1 MSEEAQFPTPIIAT
15 RTFLLAMI
23 LSPYIFKLACLFDNN
38 RIPIPLFDQCCIMLS
53 MATNERIDHL
63 ERLLEVVRG
72 LTTAPDLEAFLQTII
87 SEATELT
94 NSELASILEYD
105 ETAEELRFLAMLWF
119 QRDLLRPMGV
129 PLDGSAAGWVYR
141 RGQPLIIQDAK
152 ADQRH
157 FKVVDRVTK
166 HETHSL
172 VAVPLMVR
180 GEVLGVLE
188 ALNKKDNA
196 HYTEEDLT
204 ILETLGALAAQAMQN
219 VTLQRK
225 VRATSVELAELER
238 LKTDFIAITSHELRT
253 PLGLIL
259 GHATFLR
266 ELVEGQYGEQLDTI
280 IRNATK
286 LKDIVENLSDV
297 DNLQTGAARVRSQKI
312 SLAKIAED
320 VILTFQDE
328 ANSRNITLRAETGDS
343 PFHMDADGVKLSI
356 ALSNLVKNALQY
368 TESNGHVTVKVEED
382 SGYFKVTVLDD
393 GIGIPVRD
401 LPRVFER
408 FFQVESHLTR
418 RYGGMGLGLAV
429 AKAMVELH
437 GGRIWAESGEGKG
450 STFTFLLPTEQT
462 HQHALSSNPFT
473 E

>member
-1 MSEEAQFPTPIIAT
+1 MS
-15 RTFLLAMI
+15 
-23 LSPYIFKLACLFDNN
+23 
-38 RIPIPLFDQCCIMLS
+38 
-53 MATNERIDHL
+53 TNERIDHL

-72 LTTAPDLEAFLQTII
+72 LTTTPDLESFLQTVI

-105 ETAEELRFLAMLWF
+105 EGAEELRFLAMHWF

-141 RGQPLIIQDAK
+141 RAQPLIIQDTK
-152 ADQRH
+152 MDQRH
-157 FKVVDRVTK
+157 FKVVDRVTR

-172 VAVPLMVR
+172 VAVPLIVR
-180 GEVLGVLE
+180 GEVVGVLE

-196 HYTEEDLT
+196 HYTEEDLA
-204 ILETLGALAAQAMQN
+204 ILETLAALAAQAMQN

-225 VRATSVELAELER
+225 VRATAVELAELER
-238 LKTDFIAITSHELRT
+238 LKTDFIAIASHELRT

-266 ELVEGQYGEQLDTI
+266 EMAGSDYAEQLDMI

-286 LKDIVENLSDV
+286 LKEIVENLSDV
-297 DNLQTGAARVRSQKI
+297 DNVQAGAARIRSQKV
-312 SLAKIAED
+312 SLAKTVED

-328 ANSRNITLRAETGDS
+328 ASSRNITLQSELGESA
-343 PFHMDADGVKLSI
+343 FYLDADEVKLGI
-356 ALSNLVKNALQY
+356 ALSNLVKNAIQF
-368 TESNGHVTVKVEED
+368 TESGGHVTVKVQEEAGD
-382 SGYFKVTVLDD
+382 FKVSVSDD
-393 GIGIPVRD
+393 GIGIPARD
-401 LPRVFER
+401 LPHIFER

-429 AKAMVELH
+429 AKAMIELH
-437 GGRIWAESGEGKG
+437 NGRIWAESEEGKG
-450 STFTFLLPTEQT
+450 STFSFLLPARQT
-462 HQHALSSNPFT
+462 QKSLPSSNAFV

>member
-1 MSEEAQFPTPIIAT
+1 MRP
-15 RTFLLAMI
+15 
-23 LSPYIFKLACLFDNN
+23 
-38 RIPIPLFDQCCIMLS
+38 

-105 ETAEELRFLAMLWF
+105 ETAEELRFLAMQWF
-119 QRDLLRPMGV
+119 QRDVLRPVGV

-152 ADQRH
+152 ADKRH
-157 FKVVDRVTK
+157 FKVIDRVTN

-180 GEVLGVLE
+180 SEVVGVLE
-188 ALNKKDNA
+188 ALNKKDDA

-204 ILETLGALAAQAMQN
+204 ILETLGALAAHAIQN
-219 VTLQRK
+219 VNLQRK
-225 VRATSVELAELER
+225 VRATSIELAELER

-266 ELVEGQYGEQLDTI
+266 ELAGMQYGEQLDMI

-297 DNLQTGAARVRSQKI
+297 DNVQTGAARVRSQKV
-312 SLAKIAED
+312 SLKKIAED

-328 ANSRNITLRAETGDS
+328 ANSRNITLKSDTGDS
-343 PFHMDADGVKLSI
+343 PFYVEVDGVKISI
-356 ALSNLVKNALQY
+356 ALSNLVKNAIQF
-368 TESNGHVTVKVEED
+368 TESGGHVTVRVEEE
-382 SGYFKVTVLDD
+382 SGYIKVTVADD
-393 GIGIPVRD
+393 GIGIPARD

-408 FFQVESHLTR
+408 FFQVETHLTR
-418 RYGGMGLGLAV
+418 RYGGMGLGLSV
-429 AKAMVELH
+429 TKAMVELH
-437 GGRIWAESGEGKG
+437 NGRIWAESQEGKG
-450 STFTFLLPTEQT
+450 STFTFLLPTQQT
-462 HQHALSSNPFT
+462 QQTTSSSIPFIS
-473 E
+473 

>member
-1 MSEEAQFPTPIIAT
+1 
-15 RTFLLAMI
+15 
-23 LSPYIFKLACLFDNN
+23 
-38 RIPIPLFDQCCIMLS
+38 MLS
-53 MATNERIDHL
+53 MTTNERIDHL

-72 LTTAPDLEAFLQTII
+72 LTTAPDLDSFLQTII
-87 SEATELT
+87 SEAIELT

-105 ETAEELRFLAMLWF
+105 ETAEELRFLAMHWF

-141 RGQPLIIQDAK
+141 RSQPLIIQDVK
-152 ADQRH
+152 VDQRH

-172 VAVPLMVR
+172 VAVPLIVR
-180 GEVLGVLE
+180 GEVVGVLE
-188 ALNKKDNA
+188 ALNKKDNI

-204 ILETLGALAAQAMQN
+204 ILETLGALAAQAMKN
-219 VTLQRK
+219 DNLQRK
-225 VRATSVELAELER
+225 MRATSVELAELER

-266 ELVEGQYGEQLDTI
+266 ELAGAQYGEQLDTI

-286 LKDIVENLSDV
+286 LKEIVEDLSDV
-297 DNLQTGAARVRSQKI
+297 DNVQTGAARVRSQKI

-328 ANSRNITLRAETGDS
+328 ASSRNITLNCEMEEA
-343 PFHMDADGVKLSI
+343 PFYLDADEVKLSI
-356 ALSNLVKNALQY
+356 ALSNLVKNALQF
-368 TESNGHVTVKVEED
+368 TESGGHVTIKIQKDTE
-382 SGYFKVTVLDD
+382 YFKVSVADD
-393 GIGIPVRD
+393 GIGIPAKD
-401 LPRVFER
+401 LPHVFER
-408 FFQVESHLTR
+408 FFQVETHLTR

-429 AKAMVELH
+429 AKAMIELH
-437 GGRIWAESGEGKG
+437 GGRIWVESEEGKG
-450 STFTFLLPTEQT
+450 STFTFLLPAEQT
-462 HQHALSSNPFT
+462 KHVTMPTSPFI

>member
-1 MSEEAQFPTPIIAT
+1 MS
-15 RTFLLAMI
+15 I
-23 LSPYIFKLACLFDNN
+23 LFGN
-38 RIPIPLFDQCCIMLS
+38 QCCIMRS

-72 LTTAPDLEAFLQTII
+72 LTTAPDLESFLQTII
-87 SEATELT
+87 NEATELT
-94 NSELASILEYD
+94 SSELSSILEYD
-105 ETAEELRFLAMLWF
+105 ETAEELRFLAMHWF

-152 ADQRH
+152 MDQRH

-180 GEVLGVLE
+180 GEVVGVLE

-204 ILETLGALAAQAMQN
+204 ILETLAALAAQAMQN

-238 LKTDFIAITSHELRT
+238 LKTDFIAIASHELRT

-266 ELVEGQYGEQLDTI
+266 EMAGTEYAEQLDMI

-297 DNLQTGAARVRSQKI
+297 DNVQTGAARVRSQKV
-312 SLAKIAED
+312 SLAKIVED

-328 ANSRNITLRAETGDS
+328 AKSRNITLNSELGNS
-343 PFHMDADGVKLSI
+343 PFYLDADEVKLGI
-356 ALSNLVKNALQY
+356 ALSNLVKNALQF
-368 TESNGHVTVKVEED
+368 TESGGHVTVKVQED
-382 SGYFKVTVLDD
+382 SGYFKVSVVDD
-393 GIGIPVRD
+393 GMGIAARD

-429 AKAMVELH
+429 AKSMIEMH
-437 GGRIWAESGEGKG
+437 NGRIWVESEEGKG
-450 STFTFLLPTEQT
+450 STFIFLLPTEQK
-462 HQHALSSNPFT
+462 QHSAPSSNPFV

>member
-1 MSEEAQFPTPIIAT
+1 MS
-15 RTFLLAMI
+15 
-23 LSPYIFKLACLFDNN
+23 
-38 RIPIPLFDQCCIMLS
+38 
-53 MATNERIDHL
+53 TNERIDHL

-72 LTTAPDLEAFLQTII
+72 LTTTPDLESFLQTVI

-105 ETAEELRFLAMLWF
+105 EGAEELRFLAMHWF

-141 RGQPLIIQDAK
+141 RAQPLIIQDTK
-152 ADQRH
+152 MDQRH
-157 FKVVDRVTK
+157 FKVVDRVTR

-172 VAVPLMVR
+172 VAVPLIVR
-180 GEVLGVLE
+180 GEVVGVLE

-196 HYTEEDLT
+196 HYTEEDLA
-204 ILETLGALAAQAMQN
+204 ILETLAALAAQAMQN

-225 VRATSVELAELER
+225 VRATAVELAELER
-238 LKTDFIAITSHELRT
+238 LKTDFIAIASHELRT

-266 ELVEGQYGEQLDTI
+266 EMAGLDYAEQLDMI

-286 LKDIVENLSDV
+286 LKEIVENLSDV
-297 DNLQTGAARVRSQKI
+297 DNVQTGAARIRSQKV
-312 SLAKIAED
+312 SLAKTVED

-328 ANSRNITLRAETGDS
+328 ASSRNITLQSELGESA
-343 PFHMDADGVKLSI
+343 FYLDADEVKLGI
-356 ALSNLVKNALQY
+356 ALSNLVKNAIQF
-368 TESNGHVTVKVEED
+368 TESGGHVTVKVQEEAGD
-382 SGYFKVTVLDD
+382 FKVSVSDD
-393 GIGIPVRD
+393 GIGIPARD
-401 LPRVFER
+401 LPHIFER

-429 AKAMVELH
+429 AKAMIELH
-437 GGRIWAESGEGKG
+437 NGRIWAESEEGKG
-450 STFTFLLPTEQT
+450 STFSFLLPARQT
-462 HQHALSSNPFT
+462 QKSLPSSNAFV